1 MQEIK
6 ISNGYIQLWATYLRS
21 LQIEPLEADFL
32 QDVHE
37 ALVPLIDQPFATQ
50 VPLELLNQLLLRTR
64 QHLNCPQLIFEIVQ
78 VIRPEHFGV
87 LGYMASRSSS
97 VAEMIRHIIRFQRLV
112 IDGSEFVP
120 LQLKQR

>member
-50 VPLELLNQLLLRTR
+50 VPLEFIKSASVKNPATFKLSTTNFRDRAGYSSRTFWR
-64 QHLNCPQLIFEIVQ
+64 ARLYGFAKQ
-78 VIRPEHFGV
+78 
-87 LGYMASRSSS
+87 
-97 VAEMIRHIIRFQRLV
+97 QRCGN
-112 IDGSEFVP
+112 DPPYYAFSTTGD
-120 LQLKQR
+120 

>member
-37 ALVPLIDQPFATQ
+37 ALVPLIDQ
-50 VPLELLNQLLLRTR
+50 
-64 QHLNCPQLIFEIVQ
+64 
-78 VIRPEHFGV
+78 
-87 LGYMASRSSS
+87 
-97 VAEMIRHIIRFQRLV
+97 
-112 IDGSEFVP
+112 
-120 LQLKQR
+120 

>member
-37 ALVPLIDQPFATQ
+37 ALATLIDQPFATQ

-64 QHLNCPQLIFEIVQ
+64 QYLNCPQLIFEIVQ
-78 VIRPEHFGV
+78 VIRP
-87 LGYMASRSSS
+87 
-97 VAEMIRHIIRFQRLV
+97 
-112 IDGSEFVP
+112 
-120 LQLKQR
+120 

>member
-6 ISNGYIQLWATYLRS
+6 ISNGYIQSSATYLRS

-78 VIRPEHFGV
+78 VIRPEHFP
-87 LGYMASRSSS
+87 ACS
-97 VAEMIRHIIRFQRLV
+97 VIWLCEQQRCGNDPEYHSLSTTG
-112 IDGSEFVP
+112 D
-120 LQLKQR
+120 